1 MPGLSSSSRLSH
13 YTAPCPAPAPPFNVR
28 ATASLR
34 PSSSS
39 SLPPSTSSTS
49 SSSSALP
56 SYCSLVRLTQRR
68 PYLGFPSLSAERRI
82 LSRVRDSGDGGPFLS
97 QLSEEDED
105 SSFTAPSLSSSSPEA
120 EKRAPPVSEKKSSSS
135 DGEEKPGFFKQ
146 VSSWLNLTPEDYKT
160 IGATIV
166 FSLFFR
172 YFIADFRFIPSLS
185 MYPTLEVGDRIIA
198 EKVQKGRV
206 IAYESRMF
214 SKPETTAQIYEKSY
228 LQLSMLLL
236 SGGII
241 YRSGFYCVYRSSEF
255 ALFLVTEAAFGKADA
270 VSYYFRNPDVHD
282 VVIFTAP
289 SVLQERGYGSGEVFI
304 KRVVA
309 KAGDV
314 VEVHDGKLIV
324 NGVAQKEGFIAEPPK
339 YDMRSV
345 YVPEGYVF
353 VMGDNRNNS
362 FDSHAWGPLPA
373 RNILGRSI
381 FRYWPPARIGSMVYE
396 NDMSTP
402 LELQK
407 AS

>member
-13 YTAPCPAPAPPFNVR
+13 YTAPCPAQPFNVR
-28 ATASLR
+28 ATVSLR
-34 PSSSS
+34 PSSLSS
-39 SLPPSTSSTS
+39 SPLSPSSTS

-82 LSRVRDSGDGGPFLS
+82 PSRVRDSSDGGPFLS

-120 EKRAPPVSEKKSSSS
+120 EKRAPPVSEKKSPSS

-198 EKVQKGRV
+198 EK
-206 IAYESRMF
+206 
-214 SKPETTAQIYEKSY
+214 
-228 LQLSMLLL
+228 
-236 SGGII
+236 
-241 YRSGFYCVYRSSEF
+241 
-255 ALFLVTEAAFGKADA
+255 

-396 NDMSTP
+396 NDMPTW